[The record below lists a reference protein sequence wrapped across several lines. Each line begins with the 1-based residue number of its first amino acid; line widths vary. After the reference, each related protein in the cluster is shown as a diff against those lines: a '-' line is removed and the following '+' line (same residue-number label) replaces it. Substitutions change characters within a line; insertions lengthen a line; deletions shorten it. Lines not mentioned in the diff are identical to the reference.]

1 MDVTLMYERNVL
13 KKLKK
18 ELSRHWNSAW
28 GDVGVNKHYSYVKDF
43 YYFNKVKSCYECS
56 STVGNY
62 RVFRIYQSYVPS
74 TDDIEL
80 VFGMEYDDEKE
91 QFYVAYIVQKHYPD
105 HESIYI
111 KYLEDFDVMDWFNSK
126 DDELLYKLVFP
137 SWDNKGLHITKDRIN
152 LDFCSYV
159 EKYVNIIKKREEI
172 DRDF

>member
-1 MDVTLMYERNVL
+1 MYERNVL

-43 YYFNKVKSCYECS
+43 YYFNKVKSFYECS

-80 VFGMEYDDEKE
+80 VFGLEYDDEKE

-105 HESIYI
+105 NEAIYI

-126 DDELLYKLVFP
+126 NDELLYRLVFP

-159 EKYVNIIKKREEI
+159 EKYVNVIKKREEI